1 MTTFE
6 VGDAVVHPVQ
16 GAGVV
21 TDIEELRRDGGDKEY
36 YKIELLSQVRT
47 NLMIPVK
54 DAGAR
59 GLRRAIRQSKLNRV
73 WRVLRDSPEKLPG
86 DHKKRQELLE
96 RKLVS
101 GDLMQVVKAVRDLAW
116 RQHKEN
122 GLTATG
128 RRLYRKGINLLA
140 GEVAAAQGTDL
151 TDGEAQVR
159 NQLWEVMSAQKR
171 DRPQL
176 RHALGNVI
184 GSVIRGAG

>member
-1 MTTFE
+1 MTMFE
-6 VGDAVVHPVQ
+6 VGDAVVHPIR

-21 TDIEELRRDGGDKEY
+21 TDIEELRRDGADKAY

-54 DAGAR
+54 DAAAR

-140 GEVAAAQGTDL
+140 GEVAASQGTDL